1 MNKKTVDYAVKHMNV
16 TAEEN
21 GIRVCNDPSSL
32 KVFIET
38 KSGKNYQIADAE
50 ILYQAKEF
58 LVSELEEI
66 KTQ

>member
-21 GIRVCNDPSSL
+21 GIKVHTLNN

-38 KSGKNYQIADAE
+38 KSGKTYQVADDE
-50 ILYQAKEF
+50 VLYQAKEF

>member
-1 MNKKTVDYAVKHMNV
+1 MNKKTVDYAVKHMSV

-21 GIRVCNDPSSL
+21 GIRVFSDVTS
-32 KVFIET
+32 VYIET
-38 KSGKNYQIADAE
+38 KSGKCYKIADDE

-58 LVSELEEI
+58 LVSELEEV